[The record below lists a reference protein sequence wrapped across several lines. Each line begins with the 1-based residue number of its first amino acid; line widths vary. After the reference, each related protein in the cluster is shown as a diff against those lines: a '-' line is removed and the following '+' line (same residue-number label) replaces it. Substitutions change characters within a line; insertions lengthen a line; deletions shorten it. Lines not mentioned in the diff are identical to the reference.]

1 MKKKI
6 ASLGLLLYSLWVQ
19 FQAKHQD
26 YTLVVRHIILSLSR
40 LLCLCHL
47 HKANHEANDEA
58 NDNSNNDSNDDAKN
72 DETQNFRMQ
81 SVGPSK
87 LQGA

>member
-1 MKKKI
+1 M
-6 ASLGLLLYSLWVQ
+6 Q
-19 FQAKHQD
+19 FRAKHQD
-26 YTLVVRHIILSLSR
+26 YTLVVRHMILSLSV

-47 HKANHEANDEA
+47 HKSNHEA

-81 SVGPSK
+81 SVGPST